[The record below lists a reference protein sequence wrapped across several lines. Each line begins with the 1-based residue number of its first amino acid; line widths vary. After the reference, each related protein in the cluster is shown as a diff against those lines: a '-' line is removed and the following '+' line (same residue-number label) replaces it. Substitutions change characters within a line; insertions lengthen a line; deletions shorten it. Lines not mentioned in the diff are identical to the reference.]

1 MGKKIKSREAQLLA
15 AESEIAARLR
25 ARSRTKAG
33 PAFIG
38 SYAEFA
44 PAYRAKIETYRNS
57 SLRPPEAWSCRL
69 RSRSPERRFLE
80 LVRFTFARYPVAC
93 HLENAWI
100 EETHAFA
107 NQVGAPA
114 GANRE
119 GDEGAAYCGWYILVA
134 QGGSLYRHVTQGFMS
149 KLETHHFLNAPD
161 DLSTTQRAFWY
172 AIARAQTGDMNVALK
187 VARTR
192 LSAFPMGFPFW
203 REVARYF
210 AHNPIS
216 IPEMNDLIDFL
227 QAAREEDESFS
238 LSGRSLDA
246 LRRRMA
252 EWHRMLRRREIVCG
266 GTWEGHALPDAEY
279 AAGSEDR
286 RAIWRFRQIKTGN
299 DLFKEGQRMHHCV
312 VSYKFRCMSAAISIW
327 SLTCEYPIG
336 KLNRG
341 VTLELRDDGTI
352 VQCRGFAN
360 RLPYANEVT
369 VVKRWAAEHG
379 LTWKAIER

>member
-1 MGKKIKSREAQLLA
+1 MGKKIKSREAQLRA

-25 ARSRTKAG
+25 ARSETKAG

-38 SYAEFA
+38 RYADFA
-44 PAYRAKIETYRNS
+44 PIFRDKIEAYRRSA
-57 SLRPPEAWSCRL
+57 LRAPEDWRCRL

-80 LVRFTFARYPVAC
+80 LVRFTFARYRVAR

-107 NQVGAPA
+107 DRLRAPA
-114 GANRE
+114 GVNRE
-119 GDEGAAYCGWYILVA
+119 GDEGEAYRGWYILVA
-134 QGGSLYRHVTQGFMS
+134 QGGSFYKSVTHDFMS
-149 KLETHHFLNAPD
+149 KLETHHFLNAPE
-161 DLSTTQRAFWY
+161 DLSTTPRAFCY
-172 AIARAQTGDMNVALK
+172 ALARAQTRDMSVALR
-187 VARTR
+187 VARSR
-192 LSAFPMGFPFW
+192 LSAFPFVYPFW
-203 REVARYF
+203 RDVARYF
-210 AHNPIS
+210 ARNPVS

-227 QAAREEDESFS
+227 QAAYEEDRDLS
-238 LSGRSLDA
+238 LTGRSLDG
-246 LRRRMA
+246 LRRRMT
-252 EWHRMLRRREIVCG
+252 EWHRTLRRREIVCG
-266 GTWEGHALPDAEY
+266 GAWDGHPLPDVDYE
-279 AAGSEDR
+279 AGSEDR

-312 VSYKFRCMSAAISIW
+312 VSYKFRCLSGDLSIW

-341 VTLELRDDGTI
+341 VTLELRSDGGI
-352 VQCRGFAN
+352 AQCRGFAN